1 MGGDK
6 RQCSITSRRHGHGAT
21 LTSHRP
27 PGWTDWDNSQETLSV
42 LCALEGDCSCC
53 CLLNREPCS
62 NSTLHSLLLLQFSA
76 IKVLYH
82 HYCSSVGIHEK
93 QIQIWSIRFDND
105 QFEGSVCEPVSCV
118 GCDDVS
124 RFCASVAPNYDRGPV
139 SLVLA
144 LFLLVLC
151 VA

>member
-1 MGGDK
+1 MATVPHSPATAPRAELIETIVRKHSVSFVLWRGTAPAAA
-6 RQCSITSRRHGHGAT
+6 CSTVSPA
-21 LTSHRP
+21 P
-27 PGWTDWDNSQETLSV
+27 
-42 LCALEGDCSCC
+42 
-53 CLLNREPCS
+53 
-62 NSTLHSLLLLQFSA
+62 TLHSLLLLAFSV